1 MGNILNRGGDESE
14 DYQHNLRS
22 LSSLTPSNDVLNELD
37 NDAAEEDIF
46 MPVHGDAFDV
56 VYRRIE
62 AAIIEEVDTHDKIKN
77 EGPSLKA
84 KKGKKHQRSLGKRS
98 VPVS

>member
-1 MGNILNRGGDESE
+1 MGLNESA
-14 DYQHNLRS
+14 DYQYNPRS
-22 LSSLTPSNDVLNELD
+22 LSSFEASSNVLNELD

-62 AAIIEEVDTHDKIKN
+62 AAIIQEVDTHETIKN
-77 EGPSLKA
+77 EGP
-84 KKGKKHQRSLGKRS
+84 HRSLGKRS

>member
-22 LSSLTPSNDVLNELD
+22 LSSLTPSNDALNELD

-62 AAIIEEVDTHDKIKN
+62 AAIIEEVDTHDKI
-77 EGPSLKA
+77 A